1 MSSLRFVELDDH
13 IYRDIPDDWTVD
25 TIRQK
30 ISEDGREPPSDLED
44 RIHTEAVEE
53 DNSTFTLGGQEFEA
67 LPETVDTWADY
78 LPIASE
84 VAAGIA
90 TGVKGAAKGTEI
102 GYTAGKVLPWKPA
115 QAGLAVLGGA
125 AGLAAVAA
133 PSTAVGRFGGE
144 VLESL
149 VEGTE
154 FNPTVAL
161 EQAWDSAKST
171 ALFTAAF
178 GALGPVAKG
187 GWQAA
192 KNWFAGKPVPDEYI
206 GVVEK
211 LQEKMKEMGST
222 LSPLMVSQTRGTKL
236 ITEIANVSE
245 LTKQTVKNHFDT
257 YSKYMSG
264 QTEKLISLLP
274 KGSSGEHGKAL
285 QKLIA
290 ESDEALSVIVS
301 PIYKSIDVAGR
312 GVTVQAR
319 DDAMSLAKEIKNKF
333 RGEPRLDP
341 KTKQMVE
348 TVNWPVGSSKVKQA
362 VTWLENV
369 PSTLTFSEAHAQL
382 STIKKLV
389 RDIKSSS
396 NPDTA
401 ALSILNQTENVIRSS
416 MDKAGSKLP
425 NNLKSEY
432 DNVTNYY
439 KQGKNIITDV
449 YLEKALN
456 VNDPAQIGRM
466 LTQDGF
472 TVGLEQIKKLK
483 ELAAEY
489 QTKLAKDSDLYGSMS
504 KQPDVMEGIRRG
516 YLESLLRVEGKG
528 GADSLK
534 TLREK
539 LTQPKF
545 KETFSALFSGTAIPK
560 KIDGLL
566 EELMVLERTVG
577 TDSAFSLSLRSREI
591 GGATSVVSP
600 DGLNSFY
607 RILASFLPGSL
618 AKKGITAEAVDK
630 QIQLVKAATEM
641 TKRGMPVPKGWLEAA
656 SKLSGYPTST
666 LKNIGVVAAQLT
678 PEQEEQRILQ
688 RQRQQ

>member
-102 GYTAGKVLPWKPA
+102 GYKAGKLLPWKPA

-161 EQAWDSAKST
+161 EQAWGSAKST

-192 KNWFAGKPVPDEYI
+192 KSWFAGKPVPDEYI

-211 LQEKMKEMGST
+211 LQAKMKEMGST
-222 LSPLMVSQTRGTKL
+222 LSPLMVSQTRGSKL

-245 LTKQTVKNHFDT
+245 ITKQTVKNHFDT

-301 PIYKSIDVAGR
+301 PIYKNIDVAGR
-312 GVTVQAR
+312 GVNVQAR
-319 DDAMSLAKEIKNKF
+319 SDAMSLAKEIKNKF

-341 KTKQMVE
+341 KTNKMVE
-348 TVNWPVGSSKVKQA
+348 TVNWPVGSGKVKQA

-396 NPDTA
+396 SPDTA

-416 MDKAGSKLP
+416 MDKAGAGLP
-425 NNLKSEY
+425 KNLKSEY

-449 YLEKALN
+449 YLEKALK
-456 VNDPAQIGRM
+456 VNDPAQIGKM

-483 ELAAEY
+483 QLAAEY

-545 KETFSALFSGTAIPK
+545 KETFSALFSGTAIPT

-566 EELMVLERTVG
+566 EELMVLERSVG

-591 GGATSVVSP
+591 GGATSIVSP

-630 QIQLVKAATEM
+630 QIQLVKSATEM
-641 TKRGMPVPKGWLEAA
+641 TKRGMPVPKGWLESA

-666 LKNIGVVAAQLT
+666 LKNMGVVSAQVA
-678 PEQEEQRILQ
+678 PEPEEQRILQ
-688 RQRQQ
+688 RQRQL

>member
-67 LPETVDTWADY
+67 LPETIDTWADY

-102 GYTAGKVLPWKPA
+102 GYTAGKLLPWKPA

-161 EQAWDSAKST
+161 EQAWGSAKST

-211 LQEKMKEMGST
+211 LQAKMKEMGST
-222 LSPLMVSQTRGTKL
+222 LSPLMVSQTRGSKL
-236 ITEIANVSE
+236 ITEISNVSE
-245 LTKQTVKNHFDT
+245 ITKQTVKNHFDT

-301 PIYKSIDVAGR
+301 PIYKNIDVAGR
-312 GVTVQAR
+312 GVNVQAR
-319 DDAMSLAKEIKNKF
+319 SDAMSLAKEIKNKF

-341 KTKQMVE
+341 KTNKMVE
-348 TVNWPVGSSKVKQA
+348 TVNWPVGSGKVKQA

-396 NPDTA
+396 TPDTA
-401 ALSILNQTENVIRSS
+401 TLSILNQTENVIRSA

-425 NNLKSEY
+425 NNLKTEY

-449 YLEKALN
+449 YLEKALK
-456 VNDPAQIGRM
+456 VNDPAQIGKM

-483 ELAAEY
+483 QLAAEY

-545 KETFSALFSGTAIPK
+545 KETFSALFSGTAIPT

-566 EELMVLERTVG
+566 EELMVLERSVG

-591 GGATSVVSP
+591 GGATSIVSP

-607 RILASFLPGSL
+607 RILSSFLPGSL
-618 AKKGITAEAVDK
+618 AKKGITAEAIDK

-641 TKRGMPVPKGWLEAA
+641 TKRGMPVPKGWLESA

-666 LKNIGVVAAQLT
+666 LKNIGVVAAQLP

>member
-67 LPETVDTWADY
+67 LPETIDTWADY

-102 GYTAGKVLPWKPA
+102 GYTAGKLLPWKPA

-161 EQAWDSAKST
+161 EQAWGSAKST

-211 LQEKMKEMGST
+211 LQAKMKEMGST
-222 LSPLMVSQTRGTKL
+222 LSPLMVSQTRGSKL

-245 LTKQTVKNHFDT
+245 ITKQTVKNHFDT

-301 PIYKSIDVAGR
+301 PIYKNIDVAGR
-312 GVTVQAR
+312 GVNVQAR
-319 DDAMSLAKEIKNKF
+319 SDAMSLAKEIKNKF

-341 KTKQMVE
+341 KTNKMVE
-348 TVNWPVGSSKVKQA
+348 TVNWPVGSGKVKQA

-396 NPDTA
+396 TPDTA
-401 ALSILNQTENVIRSS
+401 TLSILNQTENVIRSA

-425 NNLKSEY
+425 NNLKTEY

-449 YLEKALN
+449 YLEKALK
-456 VNDPAQIGRM
+456 VNDPAQIGKM

-483 ELAAEY
+483 QLAAEY

-545 KETFSALFSGTAIPK
+545 KETFSALFSGTAIPT

-566 EELMVLERTVG
+566 EELMVLERSVG
-577 TDSAFSLSLRSREI
+577 TDSAFYLSLRSREI
-591 GGATSVVSP
+591 GGATSIVSP

-607 RILASFLPGSL
+607 RILSSFLPGSL
-618 AKKGITAEAVDK
+618 AKKGITAEAIDK

-641 TKRGMPVPKGWLEAA
+641 TKRGMPVPKGWLESA

-666 LKNIGVVAAQLT
+666 LKNIGVVAAQLP

>member
-13 IYRDIPDDWTVD
+13 IYRDIPDDWTID

-30 ISEDGREPPSDLED
+30 ISEDGREPPFDLED

-53 DNSTFTLGGQEFEA
+53 DNTDFTLGGQEFEA

-78 LPIASE
+78 LPLASE
-84 VAAGIA
+84 IAAGLA
-90 TGVKGAAKGTEI
+90 TGVKGATQGAEI
-102 GYTAGKVLPWKPA
+102 GYTAGKLLPKPA
-115 QAGLAVLGGA
+115 QAGLTVLGGA

-133 PSTAVGRFGGE
+133 PATAAGRFSGE

-192 KNWFAGKPVPDEYI
+192 KNWFAGKPVPDEHI
-206 GVVEK
+206 AVVEK
-211 LQEKMKEMGST
+211 LQEKMKAMGAT
-222 LSPLMVSQTRGTKL
+222 LSPLMVSQTRGSKL
-236 ITEIANVSE
+236 ITEISNVSE
-245 LTKQTVKNHFDT
+245 ITKQTVKNYFDT

-285 QKLIA
+285 QKLI
-290 ESDEALSVIVS
+290 EDSDEALSVIVS
-301 PIYKSIDVAGR
+301 PIYRTIDVAGR
-312 GVTVQAR
+312 GVNVQAR

-341 KTKQMVE
+341 KTNQMVE
-348 TVNWPVGSSKVKQA
+348 TVNWPPGSSKVKQA
-362 VTWLENV
+362 VAWLENV
-369 PSTLTFSEAHAQL
+369 PSKLTFSEAHEQL

-389 RDIKSSS
+389 RDIKTSST
-396 NPDTA
+396 PDTA
-401 ALSILNQTENVIRSS
+401 TLSILNQTENVIRSA

-425 NNLKSEY
+425 NNLKAEY

-449 YLEKALN
+449 YLEKAMQ
-456 VNDPAQIGRM
+456 VNDPSQIGKM

-534 TLREK
+534 ILRDK
-539 LTQPKF
+539 LTQPQF
-545 KETFSALFSGTAIPK
+545 KETFSALFSGTPIPA

-566 EELMVLERTVG
+566 EELMVLERAVG

-607 RILASFLPGSL
+607 RILSSFLPGSL
-618 AKKGITAEAVDK
+618 AKKGITAEAIDK

-641 TKRGMPVPKGWLEAA
+641 TKRGMPVPKGWLESA

-666 LKNIGVVAAQLT
+666 LKNMGVVSAQLA